1 MGAPVTMQRWE
12 LWALIIGLVTFG
24 AVVGA
29 PLGVALFAHLTSGR
43 ALAERTEHDLRV
55 MTERALKR
63 KDALAMRKLTL
74 AVIVPNEASLA
85 DLGAAL
91 VDAATDAARK
101 VGGLDHANDLY
112 APVVDD
118 DGARWACKVEH
129 VSLLG

>member
-1 MGAPVTMQRWE
+1 
-12 LWALIIGLVTFG
+12 
-24 AVVGA
+24 
-29 PLGVALFAHLTSGR
+29 
-43 ALAERTEHDLRV
+43 
-55 MTERALKR
+55 
-63 KDALAMRKLTL
+63 MRKLTL

-101 VGGLDHANDLY
+101 VGDLDHANDLY

-118 DGARWACKVEH
+118 HGERWACKVEH